1 MQLIKSLVEAQKAFF
16 HTGATLSYAHRAK
29 ALKKLQ
35 RVIREREEDIFK
47 ALDADFKKP
56 PFESYVSETGYLIK
70 EIEHTLIH
78 LHEWMRPERVPGTLL
93 SFPSKSSI
101 YKEPYG
107 VCLVISPWNYPVQ
120 LALAPA
126 IAAIAAGNTVI
137 IKPSEH
143 APAVASLLDEMISG
157 CFDPAFVAVVK
168 GEVEETTAL
177 MSEPLDYVFF
187 TGSPEVGKII
197 MRLAAEQLMPHT
209 LELGGK
215 SPCIIDKSAN
225 LSLAAKRVAQ
235 GKFFNAGQT
244 CIAPDYVLVDHRVHD
259 EFVEELKKC
268 VTAFYTEEPKRS
280 KDYARIIHQKHFNK
294 LKAYLSN
301 GEVAIGGE
309 VDEGELYIAPTV
321 MVNVDMDSAL
331 MRDEIFGPVLPV
343 IRYSDEAEIVPFVK
357 RYSKPLAMYH
367 FTRNKTLKRKL
378 REQLSFGGGAV
389 NDTLEHLI
397 NPNLPF
403 GGVGVSGLGAYHGKF
418 GFDAFSHAKG
428 VLEKSGYLDL
438 PLKYPPYTKKL
449 SIIRKMF
456 KIS

>member
-1 MQLIKSLVEAQKAFF
+1 MEQIKSIVESQKAYF
-16 HTGATLSYAHRAK
+16 HTGKTLPYAHRAE
-29 ALKKLQ
+29 ALKKLK
-35 RVIREREEDIFK
+35 RVLVEREEDLFS
-47 ALDADFKKP
+47 ALESDFRKP
-56 PFESYVSETGYLIK
+56 PFESFVSETGYLQK
-70 EIEHTLIH
+70 DIEHTLTH
-78 LHEWMRPERVPGTLL
+78 LHEWMRPERVSGTFL
-93 SFPSKSSI
+93 SFPSKSKI

-107 VCLVISPWNYPVQ
+107 VCLVISPWNYPIQ

-126 IAAIAAGNTVI
+126 ISAIAAGNTVI

-143 APAVASLLDEMISG
+143 APATAALIAEIIAS
-157 CFDPAFVAVVK
+157 CFSPQFVAVIQ
-168 GEVEETTAL
+168 GEVPETTAL
-177 MSEPLDYVFF
+177 MEEPLDYVFF

-215 SPCIIDKSAN
+215 SPCVVDKSAN
-225 LSLAAKRVAQ
+225 LSLAAKRIAQ

-244 CIAPDYVLVDHRVHD
+244 CIAPDYVLVDATIQAN
-259 EFVEELKKC
+259 FITELKKC
-268 VTAFYTEEPKRS
+268 LQDFYGNDPKQS
-280 KDYARIIHQKHFNK
+280 GDYARIIHKRHFDK
-294 LKAYLSN
+294 LKGYIDN

-309 VDEGELYIAPTV
+309 TDSDELFISPTV
-321 MVNVDMDSAL
+321 MVNVNQDSPV
-331 MRDEIFGPVLPV
+331 MKEEIFGPVLPV
-343 IRYSDEAEIVPFVK
+343 LPYSREEEIVPFVRK
-357 RYSKPLAMYH
+357 YSKPLAMYH
-367 FTRNKTLKRKL
+367 FTSNRSLKKKL

-428 VLEKSGYLDL
+428 VLEKSGWLDI

-449 SIIRKMF
+449 GLIRKVF